1 MKKRIIRLIMLP
13 ALALVLIL
21 TSVFAV
27 FPTIHTAQALPG
39 EDESVLDPTFDPS
52 DLDDYQ
58 PEYNGPEFDPNDIDA
73 SAATESGSG
82 GFGLCQEQ
90 SGALSWIVCPVIITV
105 AKATDAIYSIFAD
118 TLSVDPIQQ
127 SSDSPIYLVWQYM
140 RRLTNIIFIIVLLIV
155 LYSQLTGV
163 GINNYGVKCIL
174 PRLIIAVIL
183 INLSYII
190 CMFAVDIS
198 NIIGNGLYEFL
209 MNIKESV
216 LGSNAGDSGA
226 WIDVVSA
233 LTGVTIAG
241 AAGLVVINAV
251 GGLGWLVW
259 VFIPLLFSA
268 LGAVVIGFITL
279 AARQALVF
287 LLVMISPL
295 AFVAYLLPNTERFFE
310 LWRKTLTSMLVFY
323 PMFSFLLGG
332 SQLAGG
338 AMIAAANGDP
348 LGIIIGLAVE
358 VLPLFASIKLMQMS
372 NTVLGSVG
380 SGLKKL
386 FSPAQAG
393 IANWAGSH
401 AERSRQVHL
410 GTSKSYGARAR
421 RELDYRR
428 KLRELDTANALRI
441 REGKA
446 LERAYTKLASRD
458 GIAKD
463 GTNKYKK
470 KPNKLTERA
479 ALASSYDVSSGQ
491 AKSDY
496 ENTIRDYGKHFE
508 DKTSQAIS
516 ARSGQAFLEL
526 AKQQYRAAN
535 IAQGD
540 QDFLLKN
547 FMEAYKTQYSNP
559 YEFNRLFK
567 SASGS
572 IGYLGE
578 SSIIGQVIAENS
590 RIEQRRRGEARII
603 LNKFGHSKPR
613 LRAMLFDSE
622 YMNDDGYET
631 DENGNVIQ
639 GHDYKMLPIDPDDL
653 SKGYHKHRTW
663 QHYIGVH
670 QKTRKEITKA
680 EYDALSL
687 EARKVYDRVNFLP
700 ITDDQGQI
708 VSKIYATDA
717 GFMKEAINDDIAVGD
732 PITRRYVTSIGKAL
746 TDEEKQV
753 LRDKYHVNLP
763 DDYNDRVDST
773 GILRRYHST
782 ISAQIL
788 GTKYKDH
795 DAAMT
800 PMLLAQANNGYIHT
814 TGQFYIG
821 ALDSLAKAT
830 KPGSFLINDEYA
842 IKTWTNLIESV
853 TSTEKGKRFED
864 FIQDPDVETFLN
876 VNGLPLHGLRLS
888 IRTNSKGERE
898 QFWEKI
904 DRTNTSI
911 TLEDRKNYVKHGL
924 IPAVAKKLVGMMN
937 SNLSSGILDNQKP
950 GTQSALVNLL
960 NTLEQAGLDNMNP
973 NIPIDKKLD
982 EDFDLFDTPEPGQLR
997 TMIRNTRSAI
1007 RARLQGNEEWDA
1019 PIPDEPIYPNKKQ
1032 RQSNNNSNDSNNN
1045 SSNSNNSSSNSH
1057 NNSNGSSSNS
1067 SRNSNNPNST
1077 QSPHR
1082 NGARASINQIQ
1093 EALNRSFDHDGQ
1105 VASQNDLQNIIDDIY
1120 DICNSGMNLD
1130 NVCNSLYDTLGE
1142 RTILRPFMG
1151 HIGSIIEQHRNGKQ
1165 VQNQQDVLDR
1175 IQDYNKYEDELV
1187 HELYTELIT
1196 YIGQILAR

>member
-163 GINNYGVKCIL
+163 GINNYGVKRIL

-348 LGIIIGLAVE
+348 LGIVIGLTVE

-372 NTVLGSVG
+372 NTVLGSVS

-463 GTNKYKK
+463 GTDKYKK

-479 ALASSYDVSSGQ
+479 ALASSYDLSSGQ

-496 ENTIRDYGKHFE
+496 ENTIKDYSKHFE

-547 FMEAYKTQYSNP
+547 FMGAANKIGENP
-559 YEFNRLFK
+559 YDYNRLIK

-572 IGYLGE
+572 IRHLGE
-578 SSIIGQVIAENS
+578 ASIMGQVIAENS

-603 LNKFGHSKPR
+603 ANKFGVRKPQF
-613 LRAMLFDSE
+613 RAMFFDVANIS
-622 YMNDDGYET
+622 DDGYET
-631 DENGNVIQ
+631 DEAGNAVEDIN
-639 GHDYKMLPIDPDDL
+639 YKLLPN
-653 SKGYHKHRTW
+653 KQHRQW

-670 QKTRKEITKA
+670 KDTGKELEKA
-680 EYDALSL
+680 EYDALSP
-687 EARKVYDRVNFLP
+687 ENKKQYRRVNYMDIINPETGQMVQRVYADDAGYMKEL
-700 ITDDQGQI
+700 ITDDI
-708 VSKIYATDA
+708 
-717 GFMKEAINDDIAVGD
+717 AIGD
-732 PITRRYVTSIGKAL
+732 PINRRYAFSAGRAL
-746 TDEEKQV
+746 TDEEKKTLKELYNV
-753 LRDKYHVNLP
+753 DIP
-763 DDYNDRVDST
+763 DGYNEKIAERLDTTGLAHRYRTTITT
-773 GILRRYHST
+773 GIQNSHYR
-782 ISAQIL
+782 
-788 GTKYKDH
+788 DH
-795 DAAMT
+795 DVAMT
-800 PMLLAQANNGYIHT
+800 PMLLAQLNNGYIHT
-814 TGQFYIG
+814 PGQFLIS
-821 ALDSLAKAT
+821 AVDSFNKAA
-830 KPGSFLINDEYA
+830 KPGPLLINDPHA
-842 IKTWTNLIESV
+842 IQTWARIINSINSKNSGETFEELIEN
-853 TSTEKGKRFED
+853 ED
-864 FIQDPDVETFLN
+864 IATWLN
-876 VNGLPLHGLRLS
+876 VNGIPLKGLRHV
-888 IRTNSKGERE
+888 IDENGHDK
-898 QFWEKI
+898 WEEV
-904 DRTNTSI
+904 DRTNKYI
-911 TLEDRKNYVKHGL
+911 TAEDRKNFFKHNDVPKL
-924 IPAVAKKLVGMMN
+924 AKKLVGSLN
-937 SNLSSGILDNQKP
+937 RQISAGTLDNQKP
-950 GTQSALVNLL
+950 GTYEELL
-960 NTLEQAGLDNMNP
+960 KLMGTIKQAAFDNIDPNVAFEDKLNP
-973 NIPIDKKLD
+973 NINPFETHNPREMMWYIKDIEAELSKRFAIAKGEKYRD
-982 EDFDLFDTPEPGQLR
+982 DGNEDTP
-997 TMIRNTRSAI
+997 S
-1007 RARLQGNEEWDA
+1007 GN
-1019 PIPDEPIYPNKKQ
+1019 IPHGGDPTGPKGG
-1032 RQSNNNSNDSNNN
+1032 
-1045 SSNSNNSSSNSH
+1045 
-1057 NNSNGSSSNS
+1057 GSGG
-1067 SRNSNNPNST
+1067 RSNNPNDGGNAPSSSGSRSST
-1077 QSPHR
+1077 SGTTENSSRKYKRPSLQLLNNALDKANQYEEYEAGANDMDSIVYAINGYCDGNTDLDTVCDNLIYYFDSLSTLREHR
-1082 NGARASINQIQ
+1082 ENISR
-1093 EALNRSFDHDGQ
+1093 
-1105 VASQNDLQNIIDDIY
+1105 IIDIY
-1120 DICNSGMNLD
+1120 RSGD
-1130 NVCNSLYDTLGE
+1130 NPRNRQQILGNIKNYHNEEYE
-1142 RTILRPFMG
+1142 RGQIERLR
-1151 HIGSIIEQHRNGKQ
+1151 IA
-1165 VQNQQDVLDR
+1165 L
-1175 IQDYNKYEDELV
+1175 
-1187 HELYTELIT
+1187 TT
-1196 YIGQILAR
+1196 YITQIFYH